1 MPSAF
6 HEYPRTESL
15 NKALIWVG
23 GGICVLCIGGV
34 IGLPFLNVGAL
45 MFAFSTYLPLVGVA
59 LLAIGLWRKK
69 RPLLTIQ
76 YDQLILMP
84 TMFKHRYI
92 DMQPVVKIERE
103 GNTLL
108 LHTKMG
114 NKLPVDLNIL
124 HAYQRELAEEQI
136 MLRFKALRQAEEE
149 AGDPKRTYLD
159 ID

>member
-1 MPSAF
+1 
-6 HEYPRTESL
+6 
-15 NKALIWVG
+15 
-23 GGICVLCIGGV
+23 
-34 IGLPFLNVGAL
+34 

-149 AGDPKRTYLD
+149 AGDPKRSYLD